1 MPQRGQDENP
11 RRRRLVPALVPLWGV
26 SPPFQPVRDGWNGS
40 ILPMQ
45 GIGETP
51 VNKNVMCVVQKT
63 CVGRILGKPGFGEEN
78 RP

>member
-1 MPQRGQDENP
+1 MPQPGQDENP
-11 RRRRLVPALVPLWGV
+11 RRRRLVPAFVALWGV

-51 VNKNVMCVVQKT
+51 VNLDVM
-63 CVGRILGKPGFGEEN
+63 
-78 RP
+78 